1 MHTIGTIVYVGLYD
15 FYGRVV
21 DVQPVSDGN
30 PEIRYSVQPIAS
42 IEGEDYSMHS
52 PFTGLRGYHLDEEP
66 VTFENLE
73 KARAEELAHIN
84 EQYDAILKLLF
95 PN

>member
-1 MHTIGTIVYVGLYD
+1 MYEIGTIVYVGLYD

-52 PFTGLRGYHLDEEP
+52 PFTGLREYHLDEEP
-66 VTFENLE
+66 VTRENLE
-73 KARAEELAHIN
+73 NARAEELASIN
-84 EQYDAILKLLF
+84 QRYDEILKLVF